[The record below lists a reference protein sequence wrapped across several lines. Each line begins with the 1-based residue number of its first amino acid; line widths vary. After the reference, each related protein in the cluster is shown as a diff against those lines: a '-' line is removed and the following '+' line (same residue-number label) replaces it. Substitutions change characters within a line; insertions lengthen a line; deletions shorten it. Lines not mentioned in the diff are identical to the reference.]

1 MTRWY
6 GDGIGDG
13 DGDGDGNGDGD
24 GDGDGDGQ
32 PAAQEG
38 ALAQDPHDSNKEGA
52 IRCQTAA

>member
-1 MTRWY
+1 MY
-6 GDGIGDG
+6 GGGA
-13 DGDGDGNGDGD
+13 GDGD